1 MTIIEAINKTD
12 ALKSNTY
19 TQDEKIA
26 WLNNLEWRIKQEVI
40 DTHEGGENVTFTG
53 YDGDTD
59 VTTKL
64 IAEAPHDEVYLRW
77 LQAQI
82 DYYNGEINKYNLSI
96 TMFNT
101 AYDGFRNYY
110 NRTHMPL
117 AAGKRFLF

>member
-19 TQDEKIA
+19 TQDEKMA

-40 DTHEGGENVTFTG
+40 DTHEGGEDVTFTG

-82 DYYNGEINKYNLSI
+82 DYYNGEIDKYNLSI

-101 AYDGFRNYY
+101 AYDGFCNYY